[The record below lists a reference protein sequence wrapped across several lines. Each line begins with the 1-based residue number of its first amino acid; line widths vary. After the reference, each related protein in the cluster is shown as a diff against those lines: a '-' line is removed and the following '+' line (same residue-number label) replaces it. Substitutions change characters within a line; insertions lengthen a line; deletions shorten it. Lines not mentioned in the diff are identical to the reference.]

1 MSATNHFL
9 GSSLARLKGFQKLTS
24 TDEAMIKWLNILK
37 LHKLEETNIPIKEAI
52 NRVLSSD
59 IIVKEDLPRF
69 DKSAV
74 DGYAMLANDTIGAS
88 QFKSLSFSLT
98 TAKKISS
105 KQAIQVWTGNP
116 IPEGADSVV
125 MIENTKK
132 HNSQLEIYT
141 QLPKW
146 ANVSKKGED
155 VQSGEIGIKSGTRLK
170 PHHLALIAALGYT
183 SIKVTR
189 KPRIAVLATGNEL
202 VDSGGSISV
211 GKIFESNRIAISGLC
226 KELDSEPIDLGIAKD
241 DVNDLSEKINLGLNN
256 CDALITTGGTS
267 VGQFD
272 LLPEVVNKIGNPGI
286 IVHGM
291 ALRPA
296 MPTGLA
302 VVGGKPIL
310 LLSGNPVAA
319 MIGFEVFMRPLIS
332 RMLGLNSD
340 KRQTIY
346 GIMNRKVATRLG
358 RKTYLRVRI
367 FQKNTEFIVEPISA
381 RGSGIISSMTK
392 ANGFVVV
399 PANREGIRKGE
410 LVSVQLFGIV
420 EEN

>member
-1 MSATNHFL
+1 M
-9 GSSLARLKGFQKLTS
+9 ARLKGFQKLTS

-59 IIVKEDLPRF
+59 IIVKEDLPSF

-116 IPEGADSVV
+116 IPDGADSVV
-125 MIENTKK
+125 MMENTKK

-155 VQSGEIGIKSGTRLK
+155 VQSGEIGLKSGTRLK
-170 PHHLALIAALGYT
+170 PHHLALIAALGYS

-202 VDSGGSISV
+202 VDSGGSISF

-256 CDALITTGGTS
+256 CDAVITTGGTS

-272 LLPEVVNKIGNPGI
+272 LLPEVVNKIGNPGV

-296 MPTGLA
+296 MPTGLT

-346 GIMNRKVATRLG
+346 GIM
-358 RKTYLRVRI
+358 
-367 FQKNTEFIVEPISA
+367 
-381 RGSGIISSMTK
+381 
-392 ANGFVVV
+392 
-399 PANREGIRKGE
+399 
-410 LVSVQLFGIV
+410 
-420 EEN
+420 

>member
-9 GSSLARLKGFQKLTS
+9 GNSMAKLKGFQKLTS

-88 QFKSLSFSLT
+88 QFKSVSFSLT

-155 VQSGEIGIKSGTRLK
+155 VQSGEIGLKSGTRLK

>member
-1 MSATNHFL
+1 M
-9 GSSLARLKGFQKLTS
+9 ARLKGFQKLVPTE
-24 TDEAMIKWLNILK
+24 EAMNKWLNILK
-37 LHKLEETNIPIKEAI
+37 IHKREETKIPITEAL

-59 IIVKEDLPRF
+59 IIVSEDLPRF

-74 DGYAMLANDTIGAS
+74 DGYAILSVDTIGAS
-88 QFKSLSFSLT
+88 QFKSKNFNLT
-98 TAKKISS
+98 TVQKISS
-105 KQAIQVWTGNP
+105 KQAIPVWTGNP
-116 IPEGADSVV
+116 IPVGADAVV

-132 HNSQLEIYT
+132 TNSRLEIFT

-155 VQSGEIGIKSGTRLK
+155 VKAGELGLKSGTRLK

-183 SIKVTR
+183 SIKVTT
-189 KPRIAVLATGNEL
+189 KPKIAVLATGNEL
-202 VDSGGSISV
+202 VDLGGTLST
-211 GKIFESNRIAISGLC
+211 GQIFESNRITISGLC
-226 KELDSEPIDLGIAKD
+226 RELGCKSIDLGIAKD
-241 DVNDLSEKINLGLNN
+241 NMKDLSEKIKVGLKN

-272 LLPEVVNKIGNPGI
+272 LLPEVINKIGNPGV

-302 VVGGKPIL
+302 VVDGKPIL
-310 LLSGNPVAA
+310 ILSGNPVAA

-332 RMLGLNSD
+332 KMLGSISD
-340 KRQTIY
+340 KRHTIT

-358 RKTYLRVRI
+358 RQTYLRVRVI
-367 FQKNTEFIVEPISA
+367 QKNAEFIVEPISA
-381 RGSGIISSMTK
+381 RGSGIISSMTR

-399 PANREGIRKGE
+399 PSNREGIRKDE
-410 LVSVQLFGIV
+410 LVTVQLFGRV
-420 EEN
+420 ENLIKDV

>member
-1 MSATNHFL
+1 MI
-9 GSSLARLKGFQKLTS
+9 RLKGFQKLTS

-37 LHKLEETNIPIKEAI
+37 INKFEEIQIPIKEAL

-59 IIVKEDLPRF
+59 IIVNQDLPRF

-74 DGYAMLANDTIGAS
+74 DGYALLAEDTIGAS
-88 QFKSLSFSLT
+88 QFKSITLNLT
-98 TAKKISS
+98 TTKKIST

-125 MIENTKK
+125 MMENTKK

-155 VQSGEIGIKSGTRLK
+155 VKTGEIGLKSGTRLK

-183 SIKVTR
+183 SIKVTK

-202 VDSGGSISV
+202 VDSGGFISN
-211 GKIFESNRIAISGLC
+211 GKIFESNRITISGLC

-241 DVNDLSEKINLGLNN
+241 DINDLSEKISLGLKK

-272 LLPEVVNKIGNPGI
+272 LLPEVINNMGNPGV

-302 VVGGKPIL
+302 VVKGKPIL
-310 LLSGNPVAA
+310 ILSGNPVAA

-332 RMLGLNSD
+332 KMLGLNSD
-340 KRQTIY
+340 KRQTIN

-358 RKTYLRVRI
+358 RKTYLRVRVLR
-367 FQKNTEFIVEPISA
+367 KNKKFFVEPIST
-381 RGSGIISSMTK
+381 RGSSILSSMTK

-399 PANREGIRKGE
+399 PSNREGIRKGE
-410 LVSVQLFGIV
+410 LVSVQLFGSV
-420 EEN
+420 EN

>member
-1 MSATNHFL
+1 M
-9 GSSLARLKGFQKLTS
+9 ARLKGFQKLIS
-24 TDEAMIKWLNILK
+24 PDKAMNKWLNILK
-37 LHKLEETNIPIKEAI
+37 IHKCEETTIPITEAL

-59 IIVKEDLPRF
+59 LIVKEDLPRF

-74 DGYAMLANDTIGAS
+74 DGYAILSNDTIGAS
-88 QFKSLSFSLT
+88 QFKSKSLNLT
-98 TAKKISS
+98 TVKKISS
-105 KQAIQVWTGNP
+105 KQAIPVWTGNP
-116 IPEGADSVV
+116 IPDGADTVV

-132 HNSQLEIYT
+132 TNSNLEIYI

-155 VQSGEIGIKSGTRLK
+155 VKAGEIGLKAGTRLK

-189 KPRIAVLATGNEL
+189 KPKIAILATGNEL
-202 VDSGGSISV
+202 VASGRSLSAGQ
-211 GKIFESNRIAISGLC
+211 IFESNRITISGLC
-226 KELDSEPIDLGIAKD
+226 KELDCEPIDLGIAKD
-241 DVNDLSEKINLGLNN
+241 NVKDLSEKIKLGLKN

-272 LLPEVVNKIGNPGI
+272 LLPDVINKIGNPGVI
-286 IVHGM
+286 AHGM

-302 VVGGKPIL
+302 VVEGKPIL
-310 LLSGNPVAA
+310 ILSGNPVAA
-319 MIGFEVFMRPLIS
+319 MIGFEAFMRPLIS
-332 RMLGLNSD
+332 KMLGSNSD
-340 KRQTIY
+340 KRYTIT

-358 RKTYLRVRI
+358 RQTYLRVRVI
-367 FQKNTEFIVEPISA
+367 QKNMEFIVEPISA

-399 PANREGIRKGE
+399 PSNREGIRKDE
-410 LVSVQLFGIV
+410 LVTVKLFGKV
-420 EEN
+420 EKPIKDV

>member
-1 MSATNHFL
+1 
-9 GSSLARLKGFQKLTS
+9 
-24 TDEAMIKWLNILK
+24 
-37 LHKLEETNIPIKEAI
+37 EAI

-74 DGYAMLANDTIGAS
+74 DGYALLANDTIGAS
-88 QFKSLSFSLT
+88 QFKSVSFSLT

-116 IPEGADSVV
+116 IPDGADSVV

-155 VQSGEIGIKSGTRLK
+155 VQSGEIGLKSGTRLK
-170 PHHLALIAALGYT
+170 PHHLALLAALGYM

-241 DVNDLSEKINLGLNN
+241 DVNDLSEKISLGLNN

-319 MIGFEVFMRPLIS
+319 MIGFEEFMRPLIS

-340 KRQTIY
+340 KRQTIH

>member
-1 MSATNHFL
+1 MV
-9 GSSLARLKGFQKLTS
+9 RLKGFQKLIS
-24 TDEAMIKWLNILK
+24 TDKAMKKWFNILNI
-37 LHKLEETNIPIKEAI
+37 HKYEETKIPITEAF

-74 DGYAMLANDTIGAS
+74 DGYAILSIDTIGAS
-88 QFKSLSFSLT
+88 QYQSKTLNLT
-98 TAKKISS
+98 TLQKISS
-105 KQAIQVWTGNP
+105 KQAIPVWTGNP
-116 IPEGADSVV
+116 IPDGADAVV

-132 HNSQLEIYT
+132 NNSRLEIFA

-155 VQSGEIGIKSGTRLK
+155 VKAGELGLKSGTRLK

-183 SIKVTR
+183 SINVTR
-189 KPRIAVLATGNEL
+189 KPKIAVLATGNEL
-202 VDSGGSISV
+202 VDSGGTLSS
-211 GKIFESNRIAISGLC
+211 GQIFESNRITISGLC
-226 KELDSEPIDLGIAKD
+226 RELGCEPIDLGIAKD
-241 DVNDLSEKINLGLNN
+241 NVTDLSEKIKLGLKN

-272 LLPEVVNKIGNPGI
+272 LLPEVINKIGNPGVI
-286 IVHGM
+286 AHGM

-302 VVGGKPIL
+302 VVEGKPIL
-310 LLSGNPVAA
+310 ILSGNPVAA

-332 RMLGLNSD
+332 KMLGSNSD
-340 KRQTIY
+340 KRHIIN
-346 GIMNRKVATRLG
+346 GIMNRKIATRLG
-358 RKTYLRVRI
+358 RQTYLRVRVI
-367 FQKNTEFIVEPISA
+367 QKNTKFIVEPISA
-381 RGSGIISSMTK
+381 RGSGIISSMTR

-399 PANREGIRKGE
+399 PSNREGIRKDE
-410 LVSVQLFGIV
+410 LVTVQLFGRV
-420 EEN
+420 EKLIKDV

>member
-1 MSATNHFL
+1 
-9 GSSLARLKGFQKLTS
+9 LARLKGFQKLTS

-37 LHKLEETNIPIKEAI
+37 LHKLEATNIPIKEAI

-88 QFKSLSFSLT
+88 QFKSVSFSLT

-116 IPEGADSVV
+116 IPDGADSVV

-155 VQSGEIGIKSGTRLK
+155 VQSGEIGLKSGTRLK

-272 LLPEVVNKIGNPGI
+272 LLPEVVNKIGNPGV

>member
-1 MSATNHFL
+1 
-9 GSSLARLKGFQKLTS
+9 
-24 TDEAMIKWLNILK
+24 MIKWLNILK
-37 LHKLEETNIPIKEAI
+37 LHKLEATNIPIKEAI

-88 QFKSLSFSLT
+88 QFKSVSFSLT

-125 MIENTKK
+125 MMENTKK

-155 VQSGEIGIKSGTRLK
+155 VQSGEIGLKSGTRLK
-170 PHHLALIAALGYT
+170 PHHLALIAALGYS

-202 VDSGGSISV
+202 VDSGGSISF

-272 LLPEVVNKIGNPGI
+272 LLPEVVNKIGNPGV

>member
-1 MSATNHFL
+1 
-9 GSSLARLKGFQKLTS
+9 
-24 TDEAMIKWLNILK
+24 MIKWLNILK
-37 LHKLEETNIPIKEAI
+37 LHKLEATNIPIKEAI

-88 QFKSLSFSLT
+88 QFKSVSFSLT

-116 IPEGADSVV
+116 IPDGADSVV
-125 MIENTKK
+125 MMENTKK

-155 VQSGEIGIKSGTRLK
+155 VQSGEIGLKSGTRLK
-170 PHHLALIAALGYT
+170 PHHLALIAALGYS

-272 LLPEVVNKIGNPGI
+272 LLPEVVNKIGNPGV

>member
-1 MSATNHFL
+1 MLATNHFL

-24 TDEAMIKWLNILK
+24 TDEAMNKWLNILK

-74 DGYAMLANDTIGAS
+74 DGYALLANDTIGAS
-88 QFKSLSFSLT
+88 HFKSVSFSLT

-116 IPEGADSVV
+116 IPNGADSVV

-155 VQSGEIGIKSGTRLK
+155 VQSGEIGLKSGTRLK
-170 PHHLALIAALGYT
+170 PHHLALIAALGYP

-319 MIGFEVFMRPLIS
+319 MIGFEEFMRPLIS

-420 EEN
+420 EAN

>member
-1 MSATNHFL
+1 M
-9 GSSLARLKGFQKLTS
+9 K
-24 TDEAMIKWLNILK
+24 KWLNILNI
-37 LHKLEETNIPIKEAI
+37 HKCEETKIPITEAL

-59 IIVKEDLPRF
+59 IIVTEDLPRF

-74 DGYAMLANDTIGAS
+74 DGYAILSIDTIGAS
-88 QFKSLSFSLT
+88 QYQSKTLNLT
-98 TAKKISS
+98 TLQKISS
-105 KQAIQVWTGNP
+105 KQAIPVWTGNP
-116 IPEGADSVV
+116 IPDGADAAV

-132 HNSQLEIYT
+132 TNSRLEIFT

-155 VQSGEIGIKSGTRLK
+155 VKAGEIGLKSGTRLK

-183 SIKVTR
+183 SINVTR
-189 KPRIAVLATGNEL
+189 KPKIAVLATGNEL
-202 VDSGGSISV
+202 VTSGGTLSS
-211 GKIFESNRIAISGLC
+211 GQIFESNRITISGLC
-226 KELDSEPIDLGIAKD
+226 RELGCEPIDLGISKD
-241 DVNDLSEKINLGLNN
+241 NVKDLSEKIELGLKN

-272 LLPEVVNKIGNPGI
+272 LLPEVISKIGNPGVI
-286 IVHGM
+286 AHGM

-302 VVGGKPIL
+302 VVDGKPIL
-310 LLSGNPVAA
+310 ILSGNPVAA

-332 RMLGLNSD
+332 KLLGSNSD
-340 KRQTIY
+340 KRHTIN

-358 RKTYLRVRI
+358 RQTYLRVRVI
-367 FQKNTEFIVEPISA
+367 QKKKEFIVEPISA
-381 RGSGIISSMTK
+381 RGSGIISSMTR

-399 PANREGIRKGE
+399 PSNREGIRKDE
-410 LVSVQLFGIV
+410 LVTVQLFGRV
-420 EEN
+420 ENLIKDV

>member
-9 GSSLARLKGFQKLTS
+9 GSSMAKLKGFQKLTS
-24 TDEAMIKWLNILK
+24 TDEAMNKWLNILK
-37 LHKLEETNIPIKEAI
+37 LRKLEETNIPIKEAI

-74 DGYAMLANDTIGAS
+74 DGYALLANDTIGAS
-88 QFKSLSFSLT
+88 QFKSVSFSLT

-116 IPEGADSVV
+116 IPDGADSVV

-155 VQSGEIGIKSGTRLK
+155 VQSGEIGLKSGTRLK

-241 DVNDLSEKINLGLNN
+241 DVNDLSEKISLGLNN

-319 MIGFEVFMRPLIS
+319 MIGFEEFMRPLIS

-340 KRQTIY
+340 KRQTIH

>member
-1 MSATNHFL
+1 
-9 GSSLARLKGFQKLTS
+9 LARLKGFQKLVPTE
-24 TDEAMIKWLNILK
+24 EAMNKWLNILK
-37 LHKLEETNIPIKEAI
+37 IHKREETKIPITEAL

-59 IIVKEDLPRF
+59 IIVSEDLPRF

-74 DGYAMLANDTIGAS
+74 DGYAILSVDTIGAS
-88 QFKSLSFSLT
+88 QFKSKNFNLT
-98 TAKKISS
+98 TVQKISS
-105 KQAIQVWTGNP
+105 KQAIPVWTGNP
-116 IPEGADSVV
+116 IPVGADAVV

-132 HNSQLEIYT
+132 TNSRLEIFT

-155 VQSGEIGIKSGTRLK
+155 VKAGELGLKSGTRLK

-183 SIKVTR
+183 SIKVTT
-189 KPRIAVLATGNEL
+189 KPKIAVLATGNEL
-202 VDSGGSISV
+202 VDLGGTLST
-211 GKIFESNRIAISGLC
+211 GQIFESNRITISGLC
-226 KELDSEPIDLGIAKD
+226 RELGCKSIDLGIAKD
-241 DVNDLSEKINLGLNN
+241 NMKDLSEKIKVGLKN

-272 LLPEVVNKIGNPGI
+272 LLPEVINKIGNPGV

-302 VVGGKPIL
+302 VVDGKPIL
-310 LLSGNPVAA
+310 ILSGNPVAA

-332 RMLGLNSD
+332 KMLGSISD
-340 KRQTIY
+340 KRHTIT

-358 RKTYLRVRI
+358 RQTYLRVRVI
-367 FQKNTEFIVEPISA
+367 QKNAEFIVEPISA
-381 RGSGIISSMTK
+381 RGSGIISSMTR

-399 PANREGIRKGE
+399 PSNREGIRKDE
-410 LVSVQLFGIV
+410 LVTVQLFGRV
-420 EEN
+420 ENLIKDV

>member
-116 IPEGADSVV
+116 IPNGADSVV

-272 LLPEVVNKIGNPGI
+272 LLPEVVNKIGNPGV

>member
-1 MSATNHFL
+1 MI
-9 GSSLARLKGFQKLTS
+9 RLKGFQKLTS

-37 LHKLEETNIPIKEAI
+37 INKFEEIQIPIKEAL

-59 IIVKEDLPRF
+59 IIVNQDLPRF

-74 DGYAMLANDTIGAS
+74 DGYALLAEDTIGAS
-88 QFKSLSFSLT
+88 QFKSITLNLT
-98 TAKKISS
+98 TAKEFST

-155 VQSGEIGIKSGTRLK
+155 VKTGEIGLKSGTRLK

-183 SIKVTR
+183 SIKVTK

-202 VDSGGSISV
+202 VDSGGFISN
-211 GKIFESNRIAISGLC
+211 GKIFESNRITISGLC

-241 DVNDLSEKINLGLNN
+241 DINDLSEKISLGLKK

-272 LLPEVVNKIGNPGI
+272 LLPEVINNMGNPGV

-302 VVGGKPIL
+302 VVKGKPIL
-310 LLSGNPVAA
+310 ILSGNPVAA

-332 RMLGLNSD
+332 KMLGLNSD
-340 KRQTIY
+340 KRQTIN

-358 RKTYLRVRI
+358 RKTYLRVRVLR
-367 FQKNTEFIVEPISA
+367 KNKKFFVEPIST
-381 RGSGIISSMTK
+381 RGSSILSSMTK

-399 PANREGIRKGE
+399 PSNREGIRKGE
-410 LVSVQLFGIV
+410 LVSVQLFGSV
-420 EEN
+420 EN

>member
-1 MSATNHFL
+1 MT
-9 GSSLARLKGFQKLTS
+9 RLKGFQKLTS

-37 LHKLEETNIPIKEAI
+37 INKFEEIQIPIKEAL

-59 IIVKEDLPRF
+59 IIVNQDLPRF

-74 DGYAMLANDTIGAS
+74 DGYALLAEDTIGAS
-88 QFKSLSFSLT
+88 QFKSITLNLT
-98 TAKKISS
+98 TTKKIFT

-125 MIENTKK
+125 MMENTKK

-155 VQSGEIGIKSGTRLK
+155 VKTGEIGLTSGTRLK

-183 SIKVTR
+183 SIKVAK

-202 VDSGGSISV
+202 VDSGGSISN
-211 GKIFESNRIAISGLC
+211 GKIFESNRITISGLC

-241 DVNDLSEKINLGLNN
+241 DINDLSEKISLGLKK
-256 CDALITTGGTS
+256 CDVLITTGGTS

-272 LLPEVVNKIGNPGI
+272 LLPEVINNLGNPGV

-302 VVGGKPIL
+302 VVKGKPIL
-310 LLSGNPVAA
+310 ILSGNPVAA

-332 RMLGLNSD
+332 KMLGLTSD
-340 KRQTIY
+340 KRQTIN

-358 RKTYLRVRI
+358 RKTYLRVQVLR
-367 FQKNTEFIVEPISA
+367 KNKNFFVEPISA
-381 RGSGIISSMTK
+381 RGSSILSSMTK

-399 PANREGIRKGE
+399 PSNREGIRKGE
-410 LVSVQLFGIV
+410 LVSVQLFGSV
-420 EEN
+420 EN

>member
-37 LHKLEETNIPIKEAI
+37 LHKLEATNIPIKEAI

-88 QFKSLSFSLT
+88 QFKSVSFSLT

-116 IPEGADSVV
+116 IPNGADSVV
-125 MIENTKK
+125 MMENTKK

-155 VQSGEIGIKSGTRLK
+155 VQSGEIGLKSGTRLK
-170 PHHLALIAALGYT
+170 PHHLALIAALGYS

-202 VDSGGSISV
+202 VDSGGSISF

>member
-1 MSATNHFL
+1 MV
-9 GSSLARLKGFQKLTS
+9 RLKGFQKLIS
-24 TDEAMIKWLNILK
+24 TDKAMKKWFNILNI
-37 LHKLEETNIPIKEAI
+37 HKCEETKIPITEAF

-74 DGYAMLANDTIGAS
+74 DGYAILSIDTIGAS
-88 QFKSLSFSLT
+88 QYQSKTLNLT
-98 TAKKISS
+98 TLQKISS
-105 KQAIQVWTGNP
+105 KQAIPVWTGNP
-116 IPEGADSVV
+116 IPAGADAVV

-132 HNSQLEIYT
+132 TNSRLEIFA

-155 VQSGEIGIKSGTRLK
+155 VKAGELGLKSGTRLK

-183 SIKVTR
+183 SINVTR
-189 KPRIAVLATGNEL
+189 KPKIAVLATGNEL
-202 VDSGGSISV
+202 VDSGGTLST
-211 GKIFESNRIAISGLC
+211 GQIFESNRITISGLC
-226 KELDSEPIDLGIAKD
+226 RELGCEPIDLGIAKD
-241 DVNDLSEKINLGLNN
+241 NVTDLSEKIKLGLKN

-272 LLPEVVNKIGNPGI
+272 LLPEVINKIGNPGVI
-286 IVHGM
+286 AHGM

-302 VVGGKPIL
+302 VVEGKPIL
-310 LLSGNPVAA
+310 ILSGNPVAA

-332 RMLGLNSD
+332 KMLGSNSD
-340 KRQTIY
+340 KRHIIN
-346 GIMNRKVATRLG
+346 GIMNRKIATRLG
-358 RKTYLRVRI
+358 RQTYLRVRVI
-367 FQKNTEFIVEPISA
+367 QKNTKFIVEPISA
-381 RGSGIISSMTK
+381 RGSGIISSMTR

-399 PANREGIRKGE
+399 PSNREGIRKDE
-410 LVSVQLFGIV
+410 LVTVQLFGRV
-420 EEN
+420 EKLIKDV

>member
-9 GSSLARLKGFQKLTS
+9 GSSMARLKGFQKLTS
-24 TDEAMIKWLNILK
+24 TDEAMNKWLNILK

-74 DGYAMLANDTIGAS
+74 DGYALLANDTIGAS
-88 QFKSLSFSLT
+88 QFKSVSFSLT

-116 IPEGADSVV
+116 IPDGADSVV

-155 VQSGEIGIKSGTRLK
+155 VQSGEIGLKSGTRLK
-170 PHHLALIAALGYT
+170 PHHLALLAALGYT

-241 DVNDLSEKINLGLNN
+241 DVNDLSEKISLGLNN

-319 MIGFEVFMRPLIS
+319 MIGFEEFMRPLIS

-340 KRQTIY
+340 KRQTIH